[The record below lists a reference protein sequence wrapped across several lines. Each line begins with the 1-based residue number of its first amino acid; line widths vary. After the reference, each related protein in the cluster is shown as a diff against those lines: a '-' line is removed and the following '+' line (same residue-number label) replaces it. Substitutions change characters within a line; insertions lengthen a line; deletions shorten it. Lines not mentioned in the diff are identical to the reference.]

1 MFKKCVIEEEKKN
14 HTYKSLLQKSFKKL
28 NEFERSFQKS
38 TQKSFDI

>member
-14 HTYKSLLQKSFKKL
+14 TYKSLLQKSFKKL
-28 NEFERSFQKS
+28 NEFEPNFQKS